1 LEHGQVALLENVRFE
16 PGEEKND
23 PALSGQ
29 LAALA
34 DLFVNDAFGSAHRAH
49 SSTVGV
55 AELLPSYA
63 GYLLEDELNALGLL
77 VSGPERPYVAIIG
90 GAKVSDKLAVL
101 DNLVNQVDAILIGG
115 GMANTFLLAEGLA
128 VGKSLAEPDFLDHA
142 RNLIENAKQRGVTV
156 LLPTDVVVAAAIDAP
171 EGTLKAATAVEADDA
186 IFDIGPESAARY
198 AAEIAGAKTIFW
210 NGPMGVFERAPFA
223 AGTLAVANAV
233 ADSDAF
239 SVVGGGDS
247 VAAIEQAGV
256 ADKISHISTGGG
268 ASLEFIEGRVLPGV
282 AALETGTKG

>member
-1 LEHGQVALLENVRFE
+1 
-16 PGEEKND
+16 
-23 PALSGQ
+23 
-29 LAALA
+29 
-34 DLFVNDAFGSAHRAH
+34 
-49 SSTVGV
+49 
-55 AELLPSYA
+55 
-63 GYLLEDELNALGLL
+63 LLEDELNALGRL
-77 VSGPERPYVAIIG
+77 VTGPEHPYVAIIG

-115 GMANTFLLAEGLA
+115 GMANTFLLAEGLK

-142 RNLIENAKQRGVTV
+142 RNLIENAKQRGVKV
-156 LLPTDVVVAAAIDAP
+156 LLPTDVIVAAAIDAP
-171 EGTLKAATAVEADDA
+171 EGTQKAATDVEAEDA

-198 AAEIAGAKTIFW
+198 AAEIAGARTIFW

-256 ADKISHISTGGG
+256 AGKISHISTGGG